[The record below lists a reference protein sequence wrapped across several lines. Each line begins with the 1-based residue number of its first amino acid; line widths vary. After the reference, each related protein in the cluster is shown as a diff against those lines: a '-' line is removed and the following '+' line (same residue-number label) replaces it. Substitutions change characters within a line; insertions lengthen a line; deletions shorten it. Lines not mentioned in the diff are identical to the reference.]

1 MFIFLAGISQGIAT
15 GVNFPCTFSR
25 SLTVA
30 LQAGYGNS
38 MGTHFVITGKIL
50 AFFPLI
56 ALCVFNCS
64 LAGLWTWSYYFGN
77 FVGPSLGGLSVETIG
92 FRPTCSAFFSL
103 FVMVMLLDAAYIVWK
118 SRKAKT

>member
-50 AFFPLI
+50 AFF
-56 ALCVFNCS
+56 S
-64 LAGLWTWSYYFGN
+64 LNSTVCF
-77 FVGPSLGGLSVETIG
+77 
-92 FRPTCSAFFSL
+92 
-103 FVMVMLLDAAYIVWK
+103 
-118 SRKAKT
+118 